1 MLLLADTQTVYVTQY
16 GVGLGGAM
24 AIVLSWQRN
33 KSIVLAAIAGIL
45 SWIYV
50 IYFAV
55 TRHPDEMK

>member
-1 MLLLADTQTVYVTQY
+1 MLLAAAQTVYVTQY

-33 KSIVLAAIAGIL
+33 RSIILAVIAGML

-50 IYFAV
+50 IYFAL
-55 TRHPDEMK
+55 TRRASEME